1 MANYNSLKNAGLA
14 KPSANVSLGSDSS
27 RYTDIFLSG
36 NVNIAG
42 TSLTSTNAV
51 TPRIATIAY
60 VGDDTAAAPAGGQT
74 ITLTGSGFV
83 SSSVYVG
90 GTIVA
95 SVSVVNSTQ
104 LTFVAPAKTAGNY
117 SLNVVNSDG
126 ASATFIP
133 GMQYSGVPTW
143 STSAGSLGSV
153 STAGSVNFTVAATSD
168 STVSYSVTSGSLPSG
183 VSLNSSTGVISGTAP
198 AVGSSTTYNFT
209 IRATDSENQDTDR
222 NFSISVTAAIS
233 VEYLVVAGGGGGGGS
248 GSENGYVGAG
258 GGGAGGLLS
267 GSVTISPG
275 VAYTVTVGAGGPGG
289 SAGSHNTSY
298 GTGFN
303 SSISGSGLTTV
314 TSYGGGTGGWG
325 GTTSSSPGG
334 NGGSGGG
341 IGAADMYNKIYAIGG
356 KGVYPGSSYNPGPRQ
371 GYDGGGYNTGSGN
384 DGGGASGGGAGAAG
398 TPGSSGYGTTGG
410 IGVEWPTGSGT
421 YYAGGGGGGSWRSS
435 GGGGGQGGGGAGGS
449 DGNMWVGA
457 PGNPGTANTGGGG
470 GGALFNGNAS
480 MASRVSRPGGAGG
493 SGVVIVRYADSNP
506 AASAT
511 TGSPT
516 VTVAGGYRVYKFTSS
531 GSITF

>member
-1 MANYNSLKNAGLA
+1 MANYNSLKNAGLT
-14 KPSANVSLGSDSS
+14 KPSANVSLGSDTS

-42 TSLTSTNAV
+42 TSLTSTNAI

-104 LTFVAPAKTAGNY
+104 LTFVAPAKTAGSY

-153 STAGSVNFTVAATSD
+153 NVSTSVNFTVAATSD
-168 STVSYSVTSGSLPSG
+168 STVTYSVTSGSLPSG
-183 VSLNSSTGVISGTAP
+183 VTLNSSTGAITGTAP
-198 AVGSSTTYNFT
+198 SLGSTTTYNFT

-222 NFSISVTAAIS
+222 NFSMTVALIP
-233 VEYLVVAGGGGGGGS
+233 YLIDYLIVAGGGGS
-248 GSENGYVGAG
+248 NREIGAGG
-258 GGGAGGLLS
+258 GGGAGGYLTTIGSSQYTVSTGTTYNIVIGAGGGTTTGSLYRGLS
-267 GSVTISPG
+267 GS
-275 VAYTVTVGAGGPGG
+275 
-289 SAGSHNTSY
+289 
-298 GTGFN
+298 N
-303 SSISGSGLTTV
+303 STAFGLTA
-314 TSYGGGTGGWG
+314 YGGGYWGFNGGD
-325 GTTSSSPGG
+325 

-341 IGAADMYNKIYAIGG
+341 AGSAGGQG
-356 KGVYPGSSYNPGPRQ
+356 KGVYPGSTYIDAPRQ
-371 GYDGGGYNTGSGN
+371 GYDGH
-384 DGGGASGGGAGAAG
+384 GGGNWGA
-398 TPGSSGYGTTGG
+398 
-410 IGVEWPTGSGT
+410 
-421 YYAGGGGGGSWRSS
+421 
-435 GGGGGQGGGGAGGS
+435 GGGAGGAGSGTTPGPGVSNNITGSAYTYCIGGEGYTGTNYS
-449 DGNMWVGA
+449 DPA
-457 PGNPGTANTGGGG
+457 PAGSGTYGKGGDGSKPG
-470 GGALFNGNAS
+470 
-480 MASRVSRPGGAGG
+480 PGGTGNG
-493 SGVVIVRYADSNP
+493 IVVVRYSDTLP
-506 AASAT
+506 AATST

-516 VTVAGGYRVYKFTSS
+516 YTVTGGYRRYVFTAS